1 MQEIGTAKLKLQLQ
15 NVQQEMSSLR
25 QQLRDLRSQRHSSC
39 RLAITIATNSRQ
51 ATQSPMNENTSV
63 WSSAVDTATIE
74 LTKQSTLPPTSKK
87 TNRHINKVVNKFVAK
102 LLCDTDFSIPCES
115 TGTKYTLDDISK
127 VIDNLPDQCAPQ
139 CQHVMSGNCSS
150 DEQCKEISCS
160 SEELLNDCVRQLTFS
175 DSQCTI
181 PTMSSLP
188 SPHSP
193 LDITIRKSSCE
204 AHHTESVAPTMS
216 SLPSLHSPLD
226 STIRE
231 FLREEQYLLHCTK
244 QLSFSDP
251 DCDSTITTDVER
263 QLGVT
268 FTICSS
274 PQDSAF
280 DSSFS
285 SSSSNP
291 QSCASSQQEST
302 DSGFDPVQQR
312 PACVGAEFTHLSYC
326 TRNGSS
332 CEDTD
337 ISINSIN
344 SIDSDTT
351 VFLEVPLSRR
361 PITQKTKN
369 SRGVLK
375 QLCCVAERIQ

>member
-1 MQEIGTAKLKLQLQ
+1 MQEIGTAKLKQQLQ
-15 NVQQEMSSLR
+15 NVQQEISSLR
-25 QQLRDLRSQRHSSC
+25 QQLHDLRSQRHSSC

-63 WSSAVDTATIE
+63 WSSAVDTAAIK
-74 LTKQSTLPPTSKK
+74 LTKQSMLPSTSKK
-87 TNRHINKVVNKFVAK
+87 TYRHINKVVNKFVAK
-102 LLCDTDFSIPCES
+102 LLRDADTDFSTPCES
-115 TGTKYTLDDISK
+115 TGTKYSLNDISK
-127 VIDNLPDQCAPQ
+127 VIDNIPDQCTPLHQYA
-139 CQHVMSGNCSS
+139 MSGNCNN
-150 DEQCKEISCS
+150 DEQCKEISS
-160 SEELLNDCVRQLTFS
+160 PSEELLNDCVRQLTFS
-175 DSQCTI
+175 DSQSTV
-181 PTMSSLP
+181 PTLPSLP

-193 LDITIRKSSCE
+193 LHGIIRKSSCE
-204 AHHTESVAPTMS
+204 KQDSQSAIPTMS
-216 SLPSLHSPLD
+216 SLSSPHPPLD
-226 STIRE
+226 STIRQ
-231 FLREEQYLLHCTK
+231 FLREEQDLLHCTQ
-244 QLSFSDP
+244 QLSFSNS
-251 DCDSTITTDVER
+251 DCDITITTDVDR

-291 QSCASSQQEST
+291 QSCASSQPEST

-312 PACVGAEFTHLSYC
+312 PACVGTEFAHLSYH

-337 ISINSIN
+337 ISVNSIN

-369 SRGVLK
+369 SSTLR
-375 QLCCVAERIQ
+375 